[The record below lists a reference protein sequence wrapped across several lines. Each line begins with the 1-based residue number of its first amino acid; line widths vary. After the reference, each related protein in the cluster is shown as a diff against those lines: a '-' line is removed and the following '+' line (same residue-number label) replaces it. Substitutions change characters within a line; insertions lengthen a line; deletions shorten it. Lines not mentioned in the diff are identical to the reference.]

1 VAADVSSGTSHLT
14 TAAAADSSTTAA
26 SAPDSTA
33 SASTTASTTAAAS
46 SDTASS
52 ANDKANGKVGVKGKS
67 QSTVEIDETGPG
79 GAQDAS
85 AVYKADDA
93 GSLLSVSASFNALSL
108 VLRDDANVLSF
119 IKYVSSAAPGSRY
132 DIAAEYVVD
141 ASGDG
146 SDSEADEPADAV
158 TAAGAAASSS
168 AGSSSLSAAP
178 AAAAEPSSKRSKL
191 NPT

>member
-1 VAADVSSGTSHLT
+1 VAADVSNGASPRI
-14 TAAAADSSTTAA
+14 AATAA
-26 SAPDSTA
+26 SDRSTA
-33 SASTTASTTAAAS
+33 R
-46 SDTASS
+46 SS
-52 ANDKANGKVGVKGKS
+52 AAGDRGNATSSSSGNGKANDETGVKGES
-67 QSTVEIDETGPG
+67 HSTIKVDETGPG

-141 ASGDG
+141 ATSDD
-146 SDSEADEPADAV
+146 SDSEADETADAV